1 MTPAAMIAEMTLPET
16 MCWLGLCAVCVFFS
30 GLFSGAETGMY
41 SINTTRVRLAAHQKN
56 PAAIRMQLLLRDRGG
71 LLFTTL
77 FGTNL
82 ANYLAPACLTIIFLN
97 TIADRSREDTESLAE
112 LYTTLILTPIVF
124 VFGEVVPKNV
134 FNRNAEAL
142 MLQFSGI
149 IFFAH
154 RMCEKLGIIWL
165 QRKFS
170 EIAFRG
176 MNPHTRDT
184 AGAKSRLDVF
194 QMLREGAAEGTMSL
208 TQVSI
213 LERIDRLR
221 SLQVSAVMVPQYQ
234 VVMLSAD
241 DTRKTAEPLLRLSRV
256 SRLPVHAADKRQVI
270 GVVHVLDILTAGN
283 ERTARDLMR
292 PPIEISPQTRVVDA
306 LSRLQREFRRMAI
319 VVDSKGRC
327 LGIVTV
333 KDLVEE
339 IVGELKAW

>member
-1 MTPAAMIAEMTLPET
+1 MTPTAIMADMALPEM
-16 MCWLGLCAVCVFFS
+16 MCWIGLCAVCVFFS

-41 SINTTRVRLAAHQKN
+41 CINTTRVRLAAHQKSA
-56 PAAIRMQLLLRDRGG
+56 AAIRMQLLLRDRGG

-82 ANYLAPACLTIIFLN
+82 ANYLAPACLTIIFLS
-97 TIADRSREDTESLAE
+97 TIADHTREETESLAE

-124 VFGEVVPKNV
+124 VLGEVVPKNV

-142 MLQFSGI
+142 MLRFSGI
-149 IFFAH
+149 IFLAH
-154 RMCEKLGIIWL
+154 RICEKLGIIWL

-176 MNPHTRDT
+176 MNPNARDT
-184 AGAKSRLDVF
+184 AGVKSRLDVF

-208 TQVSI
+208 TQMSI

-221 SLQVSAVMVPQYQ
+221 SLQVSAVMVPHYQ
-234 VVMLSAD
+234 VVMLAAD
-241 DTRKTAEPLLRLSRV
+241 DTRKSAEPLLRLSRV
-256 SRLPVHAADKRQVI
+256 SRLPVYGDDKRNVV
-270 GVVHVLDILTAGN
+270 GVVHVLDLLTAGGD
-283 ERTARDLMR
+283 RTARNLMR

-319 VVDSKGRC
+319 VVDSKRRC